1 MTGFLHISYNTILS
15 IYYCKEKLMQNQHT
29 LPQPRFLNQVIDKKQ
44 FIQLIIWAFSTYG
57 IARAANMAD
66 QLKDLGFYYATKA
79 GISLSIEDL
88 RIPPIKRKLLN
99 KTLTSIKNTDIQY
112 IRGEITAVERFQ
124 KVIDIWYNTNEALT
138 QEVIKYFK
146 KTDPLNSIYMM
157 SFSGARGNIS
167 QVRQL
172 VGMRGLMA
180 DPHGQIIDLPIV
192 SNFREGLT
200 VTEYFISSYGA
211 RKGLVDTALRTAD
224 SGYLTRRLVDVA
236 QDIIVR
242 KVDCK
247 TTRGILLEDLVD
259 NQKILMPLEQALLGR
274 VLAENT
280 YHPLNGTLIA
290 YANQDISSEQANR
303 IVNAGIKKV
312 LVRSPF
318 TCNSS
323 SAVCQYCYGWNLS
336 HRRLVDTGE
345 AIGIIAA
352 QSIGE
357 PGTQLTMR
365 TFHTGGVFTGEVA
378 QKIYSPMDGKIKY
391 PDSIDYENIRN
402 RHGDTVFLIQKDCTI
417 SIKSD
422 KQKTATIHLR
432 KGTSL
437 LVTHNSSVTQQE
449 IIAEEPTSK
458 QLMTEEAEKQVITD
472 LSGKVRFT
480 NLTVQE
486 TNNNQYTA
494 RSTKQGGLV
503 WILSGAVHN
512 IPDNAKIIVQKHL
525 AIHKNGSLARLTITN
540 KHSGRVK
547 IDTKNNKSAL
557 PDQVQIITD
566 EITLPNSRVY
576 LGKRE
581 FQDLYILE
589 TGIDEKFILK
599 VTPGERV
606 VNEQIIASLA
616 SNTYKTLTGGIIKY
630 LDLSIV
636 QQQNISPQNSYEISG
651 SGYILWIP
659 EETHEVNKDISVL
672 FVKHGDIIEAG
683 TEILRNTF
691 CKNSG
696 IVEITK
702 KDGIVKE
709 IIIKPGVLYLCPN
722 TYSINPK
729 HREFLRPGEKIIE
742 NQYTNKLVYCE
753 YIEKLNSIYK
763 LVRPVTIYSIPRKHY
778 SCELNQTNNLYVK
791 VIKKVNF
798 RDGERV
804 KSING
809 VDLVTIHMVAYIK
822 HKDTNLH
829 TTLECPRLHASS
841 NEFQIRLSTAE
852 ILSIKKYNFN
862 NIYQTTKLLVKH
874 NQNIPANTIIAQTE
888 ILSNIAGQITN
899 ISDRNNLGR
908 RILVF
913 SDADRYIIKIKNKD
927 EILVKEHQWI
937 YTGDNICINTRS
949 KHSGQVIKISKNT
962 VTIHIARPY
971 LLSHEAD
978 LHVNNN
984 DLVQQGE
991 KIATLKFQR
1000 SKTKDIIQGLPK
1012 IEEILEARKKLDT
1025 EFNPHNVLNKCF
1037 KNYLKSGLKL
1047 KDAAR
1052 LSFQKIQLHLVKE
1065 IQLVYQSQKVDISD
1079 KHIEV
1084 IVKQMT
1090 SKVKIEQGGNTGQ
1103 LPGEIIAIEK
1113 IEKLNNMMS
1122 TMNKQIATY
1131 YPILLGITKASL
1143 NTESFISAASFQET
1157 TRVLTEAAISG
1168 KLDWLRGLKENVI
1181 IGRLIPAGTGFNAYK
1196 NPKFQ
1201 TDINPSYNI
1210 TADADKISIQDLDD
1224 IILDDRTARSY
1235 HTSD

>member
-1 MTGFLHISYNTILS
+1 
-15 IYYCKEKLMQNQHT
+15 MQNQSIF
-29 LPQPRFLNQVIDKKQ
+29 PKPRFLNQVIDRKQ
-44 FIQLIIWAFSTYG
+44 FVQLIIWAFSTYG
-57 IARAANMAD
+57 TARAANMAD

-99 KTLTSIKNTDIQY
+99 KTWASIKNTDIQY

-124 KVIDIWYNTNEALT
+124 KVIDIWHNTSETLT

-146 KTDPLNSIYMM
+146 ETDPLNSIYIM

-236 QDIIVR
+236 QDIIIR
-242 KVDCK
+242 QVDCK

-274 VLAENT
+274 VLAENIYNPRT
-280 YHPLNGTLIA
+280 GELIA

-303 IVNAGIKKV
+303 IANAGIKKV
-312 LVRSPF
+312 LVRSPL
-318 TCNSS
+318 TCNSRG
-323 SAVCQYCYGWNLS
+323 AVCQYCYGWNLS
-336 HRRLVDTGE
+336 HRQLVDTGE
-345 AIGIIAA
+345 AVGIIAA

-365 TFHTGGVFTGEVA
+365 TFHTGGVFTGEIA
-378 QKIYSPMDGKIKY
+378 QKIHSPVQGIVKYSKNISYK
-391 PDSIDYENIRN
+391 NIRN
-402 RHGDTVFLIQKDCTI
+402 RHGDTVFFIQKDCII
-417 SIKSD
+417 SIESD
-422 KQKTATIHLR
+422 QHKTVTINLR

-437 LVTHNSSVTQQE
+437 LVAHDSLVTQQQ
-449 IIAEEPTSK
+449 IIAEEPVSK

-472 LSGKVRFT
+472 LSGQVHFA

-486 TNNNQYTA
+486 TNNNQYIV
-494 RSTKQGGLV
+494 RSTKQSGLV
-503 WILSGAVHN
+503 WILSGQVYN
-512 IPDNAKIIVQKHL
+512 VPDNAKITVHKHQF
-525 AIHKNGSLARLTITN
+525 IYNKTSLAKLIITN
-540 KHSGRVK
+540 KHPGRIK
-547 IDTKNNKSAL
+547 IDSDSSNFAL
-557 PDQVQIITD
+557 SNQVKIITD
-566 EITLPNSRVY
+566 EITLPDSKVY

-581 FQDLYILE
+581 FQNLYIIE
-589 TGIDEKFILK
+589 TSVGEKFILQ

-606 VNEQIIASLA
+606 INEQIIASLA

-636 QQQNISPQNSYEISG
+636 QQQSKSPKNSYEISG

-659 EETHEVNKDISVL
+659 EETHEINKDISTL
-672 FVKHGDIIEAG
+672 LVKHGDIIEAG

-691 CKNSG
+691 SKNSG
-696 IVEITK
+696 IVEIIE

-709 IIIKPGVLYLCPN
+709 IIIKPGILYHCPN
-722 TYSINPK
+722 IPSINTK
-729 HREFLRPGEKIIE
+729 SREFLRPGEKITK
-742 NQYTNKLVYCE
+742 NHYTNRLVYCE
-753 YIEKLNSIYK
+753 YIEKSNAIYK
-763 LVRPVTIYSIPRKHY
+763 LVRPVTIYSISRKY
-778 SCELNQTNNLYVK
+778 YFWELNQTNSNLHLK

-804 KSING
+804 KSVNG
-809 VDLVTIHMVAYIK
+809 VNLVTTHIVVYIK
-822 HKDTNLH
+822 NKHANLH
-829 TTLECPRLHASS
+829 TMLECPSMHSSS
-841 NEFQIRLSTAE
+841 NEFQIKLSTVE

-862 NIYQTTKLLVKH
+862 NVYQTTKLLVQH
-874 NQNIPANTIIAQTE
+874 NQNVSANSVIAQTE
-888 ILSNIAGQITN
+888 ILSHVAGQIAD
-899 ISDRNNLGR
+899 ISDKNNFGR

-913 SDADRYIIKIKNKD
+913 SDADRYMMNIKNPD
-927 EILVKEHQWI
+927 RVLVKEHQWI
-937 YTGDNICINTRS
+937 YTGDNICPDIS
-949 KHSGQVIKISKNT
+949 SQHSGQVIKINKNT
-962 VTIHIARPY
+962 VIIHIARPY

-1012 IEEILEARKKLDT
+1012 IEEILEARKKLDAV
-1025 EFNPHNVLNKCF
+1025 FKPHNVLNDCF

-1047 KDAAR
+1047 KDATR

-1079 KHIEV
+1079 KHVEV
-1084 IVKQMT
+1084 IIKQMT
-1090 SKVKIEQGGNTGQ
+1090 SKVRIEKGGNTGQ
-1103 LPGEIIAIEK
+1103 LPGEILALEK
-1113 IEKLNNMMS
+1113 IEKLNHIMS
-1122 TMNKQIATY
+1122 NINKQTAIY

-1168 KLDWLRGLKENVI
+1168 KLDWLKGLKENVI

-1196 NPKFQ
+1196 NPKSQ
-1201 TDINPSYNI
+1201 MDTTQNYNI
-1210 TADADKISIQDLDD
+1210 SSTMDTILTQDLDD

-1235 HTSD
+1235 HTLD

>member
-1 MTGFLHISYNTILS
+1 MRNQS
-15 IYYCKEKLMQNQHT
+15 IYPK
-29 LPQPRFLNQVIDKKQ
+29 PRFLNQVIDKKQ
-44 FIQLIIWAFSTYG
+44 FVQLIIWAFSIYG
-57 IARAANMAD
+57 TARAANMAD

-88 RIPPIKRKLLN
+88 RIPPMKKTLLN
-99 KTLTSIKNTDIQY
+99 KTLASIKNTDVQY

-124 KVIDIWYNTNEALT
+124 KVIDIWHNTNETLT

-236 QDIIVR
+236 QDIIIR
-242 KVDCK
+242 QVDCK

-274 VLAENT
+274 VLAENIYNPHT
-280 YHPLNGTLIA
+280 GTLIA

-303 IVNAGIKKV
+303 IVNVGIKKV
-312 LVRSPF
+312 LVRSPL

-323 SAVCQYCYGWNLS
+323 SAVCQRCYGWNLS
-336 HRRLVDTGE
+336 HRQLVDTGE
-345 AIGIIAA
+345 AVGIIAA

-365 TFHTGGVFTGEVA
+365 TFHTGGVFTGELA
-378 QKIYSPMDGKIKY
+378 QKIYSPVDGIIKY
-391 PDSIDYENIRN
+391 PSSMNYRNVRN
-402 RHGDTVFLIQKDCTI
+402 RHGDTTFFVQKDCTI
-417 SIKSD
+417 SIESD
-422 KQKTATIHLR
+422 KKKNVTIDLR

-437 LVTHNSSVTQQE
+437 LVRHNSFVTQQQ
-449 IIAEEPTSK
+449 IIAEEPVSK
-458 QLMTEEAEKQVITD
+458 QLMTEEAEKQVIAD
-472 LSGKVRFT
+472 LSGKAYFA

-486 TNNNQYTA
+486 TNNNQYIA

-503 WILSGAVHN
+503 WILSGQVYN
-512 IPDNAKIIVQKHL
+512 VPDNATIIVQKYL
-525 AIHKNGSLARLTITN
+525 NIHRNASLAQLTITN

-547 IDTKNNKSAL
+547 INLGKNDFTLST
-557 PDQVQIITD
+557 QVQIITD
-566 EITLPNSRVY
+566 EITLPNSKVY
-576 LGKRE
+576 LGRRE

-589 TGIDEKFILK
+589 TNIGEKFILQ
-599 VTPGERV
+599 VTPGEKV
-606 VNEQIIASLA
+606 TNEQIIASLA
-616 SNTYKTLTGGIIKY
+616 SNTYKTSTGGILKY

-636 QQQNISPQNSYEISG
+636 QQQNKSVKNSYEISG

-659 EETHEVNKDISVL
+659 EETHEINKDISAL
-672 FVKHGDIIEAG
+672 LVKHGDIIEAG

-691 CKNSG
+691 SKNSG
-696 IVEITK
+696 IVEIIK

-709 IIIKPGVLYLCPN
+709 IIIKPGVLYHCPN
-722 TYSINPK
+722 THYIHSK
-729 HREFLRPGEKIIE
+729 YREFLRPGEKIIE

-753 YIEKLNSIYK
+753 YIEKSNSIYK
-763 LVRPVTIYSIPRKHY
+763 LVRPVTIYSVPRKHY
-778 SCELNQTNNLYVK
+778 SCESSQTNNNLYIK

-804 KSING
+804 KSVNG
-809 VDLVTIHMVAYIK
+809 VNLVTTHIVVYIK
-822 HKDTNLH
+822 HKHANLH
-829 TTLECPRLHASS
+829 TTLECSRLHESS
-841 NEFQIRLSTAE
+841 NEFQIKLSTAE
-852 ILSIKKYNFN
+852 ILSIKKHNFDN
-862 NIYQTTKLLVKH
+862 MYQSTKLLVQH
-874 NQNIPANTIIAQTE
+874 NQNIKANTTIVQTE
-888 ILSNIAGQITN
+888 ILSHTAGQIAD
-899 ISDRNNLGR
+899 ISDKNNFGR

-913 SDADRYIIKIKNKD
+913 SDADRHIIHIKNKHRVS
-927 EILVKEHQWI
+927 VKEHQWI
-937 YTGDNICINTRS
+937 YAGDNICTNTAS
-949 KHSGQVIKISKNT
+949 KYSGQVTKINKDT
-962 VTIHIARPY
+962 VIIHIARPY

-1000 SKTKDIIQGLPK
+1000 SKTKDIVQGLPK
-1012 IEEILEARKKLDT
+1012 IEEILEARKKLDAA
-1025 EFNPHNVLNKCF
+1025 FKPHIVLNDCF
-1037 KNYLKSGLKL
+1037 KKYLKSGLKL
-1047 KDAAR
+1047 KDATR

-1079 KHIEV
+1079 KHVEV
-1084 IVKQMT
+1084 IIKQMT
-1090 SKVKIEQGGNTGQ
+1090 SKVKIERGGNTGQ
-1103 LPGEIIAIEK
+1103 LPGEIISLEK
-1113 IEKLNNMMS
+1113 IEKLNHVMS
-1122 TMNKQIATY
+1122 NMNKQTAIY

-1168 KLDWLRGLKENVI
+1168 KLDWLKGLKENVI

-1196 NPKFQ
+1196 NPDFHMDPNQ
-1201 TDINPSYNI
+1201 DYNIITDI
-1210 TADADKISIQDLDD
+1210 DKISSQDLDD
-1224 IILDDRTARSY
+1224 IILDDRAARSY
-1235 HTSD
+1235 HISD